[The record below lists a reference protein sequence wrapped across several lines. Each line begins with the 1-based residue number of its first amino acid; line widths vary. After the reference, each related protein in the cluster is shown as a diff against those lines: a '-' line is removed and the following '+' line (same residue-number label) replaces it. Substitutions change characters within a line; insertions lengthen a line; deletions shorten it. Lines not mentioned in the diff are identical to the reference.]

1 MWEGGRR
8 RPSGPILFLIL
19 SPSFMHAFSLQC
31 NAINFFVVLSTLTYC
46 SKNATIPFSYIC
58 SFVVFI
64 LYSYFFSF
72 LSLFLFPTAACSSLN
87 SFLKYQGHFCPFC
100 FFPPILVHSILF
112 NSKSFYL
119 SPFLSCLLVFLSSIS
134 FSFLS

>member
-19 SPSFMHAFSLQC
+19 SPSFMHAFSFQC

-46 SKNATIPFSYIC
+46 HKNATVSFSSIC
-58 SFVVFI
+58 SCAVFI
-64 LYSYFFSF
+64 LYSKFFRFYFIY
-72 LSLFLFPTAACSSLN
+72 LFLFLTVVCSSLN
-87 SFLKYQGHFCPFC
+87 SFLKYQDIFVRFASFLLSLFTPF
-100 FFPPILVHSILF
+100 FSIASLF
-112 NSKSFYL
+112 IYH
-119 SPFLSCLLVFLSSIS
+119 PFSLVFLSSIS

>member
-19 SPSFMHAFSLQC
+19 SPSFMHAFSFQC

-72 LSLFLFPTAACSSLN
+72 LSLFLFLTAACSSLN
-87 SFLKYQGHFCPFC
+87 SFLKYQDIFVRFASFLLSLFTPF
-100 FFPPILVHSILF
+100 FSIASLF
-112 NSKSFYL
+112 IYH
-119 SPFLSCLLVFLSSIS
+119 PFSLVFLSSIS

>member
-19 SPSFMHAFSLQC
+19 SLSFMHAFSFQC

-72 LSLFLFPTAACSSLN
+72 LSLFLFLTAACSSLN
-87 SFLKYQGHFCPFC
+87 SFLKYQDIFVRFASFLLSLFTPF
-100 FFPPILVHSILF
+100 FSIASLF
-112 NSKSFYL
+112 IYH
-119 SPFLSCLLVFLSSIS
+119 PFSLVFLSSIS